1 MDNLLAFVEA
11 RVPLELVQR
20 VIDQFLKTPPPGGE
34 VDRALRLHFR
44 DTVNNKIDD
53 SGPVIK
59 HLRESYATVQLSIE
73 HLRRH
78 YTPNAGMW
86 GRAKKRDAET
96 DAGGGGAAHPKRRA
110 RSGVRGGAQ
119 AKQLAARRAH
129 DADLKFLDTELA
141 KMENGERDQ
150 GVVRKEGD
158 AKCDHVHEVNA
169 LTKAAQVGTS
179 AIAARVRTT
188 LP

>member
-20 VIDQFLKTPPPGGE
+20 VTDQFLKTAPRGEE

-53 SGPVIK
+53 SALVIK

-86 GRAKKRDAET
+86 GRAKKSLKT